1 MLSNILNINMP
12 RNNLVVSFATQFS
25 FNFIS
30 VEHEKNIKR
39 WSGSFEVNF
48 LKILDDSF
56 KKAATVELTV
66 N

>member
-1 MLSNILNINMP
+1 MLSNILKINMP
-12 RNNLVVSFATQFS
+12 RSNLVVSFATS

-56 KKAATVELTV
+56 KKAVTVELTV